1 MRLAGCGLLP
11 ALSVTLSEAV
21 RVPIPVGEKF
31 TLILHCAPGA
41 SESRRGFKNEV
52 DGTAFAVGIGSHGP
66 ASAGG
71 RRVSGTTVPVRDN
84 SR

>member
-1 MRLAGCGLLP
+1 MWGGGSKEVFAERKPDLLP
-11 ALSVTLSEAV
+11 E
-21 RVPIPVGEKF
+21 GDHQNK
-31 TLILHCAPGA
+31 
-41 SESRRGFKNEV
+41 V
-52 DGTAFAVGIGSHGP
+52 DGTVFAVGIGSHGP